1 MANNKSRYTFIEFI
15 QNYSIRIPLIQRDYV
30 QGREYTDEKKL
41 EKRQEFI
48 RLLMDALKDGK
59 VYHVD
64 FIYGSPVQNQKSG
77 TGKSFFIPLDGQQ
90 RLTTLFLLHWIL
102 ISKSTRDE
110 SDKIELLS
118 KIGDFSYET
127 RLSSAAFCTKL
138 TSNLIPELENGNV
151 KKVIS
156 DQPWYSSDWDYDP
169 TICNML
175 SMLEAMNTML
185 ECKYKS
191 FIDIMLDNA
200 LSTDSSITFDLLDMK
215 EYALT
220 DGLYI
225 KMNARGKELTNFE
238 HWKALFI
245 QLLEDNYKDEG
256 LKDIFTD
263 KIEHDWANLFWD
275 YVKDDGTKYPVIDD
289 CFMSYFHY
297 LTNIFYYSYI
307 YPQQGEKKIEYI
319 ETVEQIYSVY
329 KKPNCIDIL
338 FKSLDFLSVVG
349 RIDSPFF
356 EELFRHGNEKKDDDR
371 IRLFSKGRINLL
383 QRCIITQENED
394 FDIYEKSLLYA
405 VIRYCTNHCITT
417 VTPELKK
424 YVRVI
429 RNLLINTSQFI
440 QAQVN
445 LISNLRITE
454 FESYNRVIES
464 LASNINV
471 ADSLVESITGL
482 GGKNAASIEKEKLG
496 LSERNLICWLED
508 MPFCRGNISA
518 LKYLLNYPSDR
529 IIKTISLFNEAT
541 DAEKVRLLIASGY
554 YGMGIGWCSYGYRYF
569 FGKDGRW
576 NVVFTRD
583 AENIG
588 IALKAFADA
597 DCSIETYINN
607 NIPTEHGFRYYAL
620 KYGEFVRSAGY
631 WQNINDL
638 NSYYYFAVNGEDFDD
653 LDMISLKSYSKSPLL
668 AYHTEPMAS
677 IVLWKLIEEDP
688 VTFGNNRLRNCN
700 IYAEKA
706 SLTYFKNEEVIFSL
720 KINNRK
726 WQLEQVNNLP
736 EDLQN
741 KYHIEDNY
749 LDECDG
755 LDLVMVAIAFI
766 KEYIS
771 RI

>member
-1 MANNKSRYTFIEFI
+1 
-15 QNYSIRIPLIQRDYV
+15 
-30 QGREYTDEKKL
+30 
-41 EKRQEFI
+41 
-48 RLLMDALKDGK
+48 
-59 VYHVD
+59 
-64 FIYGSPVQNQKSG
+64 
-77 TGKSFFIPLDGQQ
+77 
-90 RLTTLFLLHWIL
+90 
-102 ISKSTRDE
+102 
-110 SDKIELLS
+110 
-118 KIGDFSYET
+118 
-127 RLSSAAFCTKL
+127 
-138 TSNLIPELENGNV
+138 
-151 KKVIS
+151 
-156 DQPWYSSDWDYDP
+156 
-169 TICNML
+169 
-175 SMLEAMNTML
+175 
-185 ECKYKS
+185 
-191 FIDIMLDNA
+191 MLDNA

-329 KKPNCIDIL
+329 KIPNCIDIL

-471 ADSLVESITGL
+471 ADS
-482 GGKNAASIEKEKLG
+482 
-496 LSERNLICWLED
+496 
-508 MPFCRGNISA
+508 P
-518 LKYLLNYPSDR
+518 
-529 IIKTISLFNEAT
+529 
-541 DAEKVRLLIASGY
+541 
-554 YGMGIGWCSYGYRYF
+554 
-569 FGKDGRW
+569 
-576 NVVFTRD
+576 
-583 AENIG
+583 
-588 IALKAFADA
+588 
-597 DCSIETYINN
+597 
-607 NIPTEHGFRYYAL
+607 
-620 KYGEFVRSAGY
+620 
-631 WQNINDL
+631 
-638 NSYYYFAVNGEDFDD
+638 AVHFE
-653 LDMISLKSYSKSPLL
+653 
-668 AYHTEPMAS
+668 
-677 IVLWKLIEEDP
+677 
-688 VTFGNNRLRNCN
+688 
-700 IYAEKA
+700 
-706 SLTYFKNEEVIFSL
+706 
-720 KINNRK
+720 
-726 WQLEQVNNLP
+726 
-736 EDLQN
+736 
-741 KYHIEDNY
+741 
-749 LDECDG
+749 
-755 LDLVMVAIAFI
+755 
-766 KEYIS
+766 
-771 RI
+771 